1 MHLQTVERE
10 IGTLLELTGIL
21 FIIGSMADIGY
32 WYLEALPKLGTAG

>member
-1 MHLQTVERE
+1 MHLQTVERV

-32 WYLEALPKLGTAG
+32 WNLEALPKLGTAG